1 MTRSRRLFA
10 FSSVIILLVIS
21 SVTGRAAG
29 ADAIRIT
36 AAANVTLRSAPSP
49 TAAPVAQL
57 PLGTEVVDA
66 GPAGLDK
73 TWFRVK
79 LGDGRE
85 GWLLAS
91 LTKPLDPVWRWPTF
105 DTIIANRLGRKGDGF
120 PANVELVAFIERVAP
135 QYTDTDGRARLELQ
149 RVRALAATLESIPR
163 GSSSREPYAAWLS
176 SRKTQVVYDEPGG
189 RWMLANGPL
198 WETHARL
205 SSTAA
210 ADDLAWFAVTSGLS
224 GECEGYLACYA
235 EARNRLYGEYLRRHP
250 FGRRV
255 TEAVGVIKNTA
266 DQLTA
271 PSSTKAAYD
280 FDAKRDCRGLVAS
293 VDGMVAGVQGTRVE
307 GKEGAL
313 KSLGA
318 LRRLCQQGGLDR

>member
-1 MTRSRRLFA
+1 MTRSRRPFA
-10 FSSVIILLVIS
+10 ISSATVLCALLVGAQLIGS
-21 SVTGRAAG
+21 AAG
-29 ADAIRIT
+29 AADFTRIT
-36 AAANVTLRSAPSP
+36 VAANVTLRRAPSP
-49 TAAPVAQL
+49 GAAAVAQL
-57 PLGTEVVDA
+57 PLGTEVSDA

-135 QYTDTDGRARLELQ
+135 QYTDADGRARLELS
-149 RVRALAATLESIPR
+149 RVRALSATMESIPK
-163 GSSSREPYAAWLS
+163 GAGSREPYASWLA
-176 SRKTQVVYDEPGG
+176 SRRTQVLYDEPGG

-205 SSTAA
+205 SSTTSG
-210 ADDLAWFAVTSGLS
+210 DDFAWFAVTSGLS
-224 GECEGYLACYA
+224 GECEGYLTCYV

-255 TEAVGVIKNTA
+255 AESVSTIRNTA

-271 PSSTKAAYD
+271 PVTTKATYE
-280 FDAKRDCRGLVAS
+280 FDGKRDCRALTVA
-293 VDGMVAGVQGTRVE
+293 VDGLTAAVQGTRTE
-307 GKEGAL
+307 GKDAAL
-313 KSLGA
+313 KSLGI
-318 LRRLCQQGGLDR
+318 LRKMCQ